1 MVSCGVD
8 FFVVFKHKA
17 AYEMRISDWSSD
29 VCSSDLV
36 PRLETVDV
44 GEDAILVSEHGRP
57 PTYSCRHAELVSASN
72 SPQSTT
78 SHEARWTLKQVQG
91 DGGNRSSPSLPDQLF
106 RAEIGPPR
114 DREAQPEHDQPTRDL
129 DHRAQPDDPQHPRT
143 HSEHQVTAPPPT
155 KTSISEKQ

>member
-1 MVSCGVD
+1 M
-8 FFVVFKHKA
+8 
-17 AYEMRISDWSSD
+17 SDWSSD
-29 VCSSDLV
+29 VCSSDLQLPGVVPIAALHRRVDV

-91 DGGNRSSPSLPDQLF
+91 DGGNRRS
-106 RAEIGPPR
+106 E
-114 DREAQPEHDQPTRDL
+114 EHT
-129 DHRAQPDDPQHPRT
+129 
-143 HSEHQVTAPPPT
+143 SELQSIM
-155 KTSISEKQ
+155 SISSAVFCFKKKK

>member
-1 MVSCGVD
+1 M
-8 FFVVFKHKA
+8 
-17 AYEMRISDWSSD
+17 SDWSSD
-29 VCSSDLV
+29 VCSSDLQLPGVVPIAALHRRVDV

-91 DGGNRSSPSLPDQLF
+91 DGGNRSSPSLPAQLF
-106 RAEIGPPR
+106 RAEIGRHR
-114 DREAQPEHDQPTRDL
+114 DREAHPAPDQHKRDL
-129 DHRAQPDDPQHPRT
+129 KHREQHADRY
-143 HSEHQVTAPPPT
+143 HRHD
-155 KTSISEKQ
+155 